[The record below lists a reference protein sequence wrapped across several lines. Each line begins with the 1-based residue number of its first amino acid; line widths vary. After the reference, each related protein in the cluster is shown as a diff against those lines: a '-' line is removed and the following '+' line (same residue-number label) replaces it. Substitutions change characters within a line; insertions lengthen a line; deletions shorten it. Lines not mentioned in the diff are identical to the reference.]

1 MAPDSGVELPPL
13 GAEVH
18 ALAFDKIRLHA
29 PGVAIE
35 PIARTDFYEAARKG
49 FAVVQAVGERRPY
62 ANFILK
68 KGVVG
73 PDGKDLLP

>member
-1 MAPDSGVELPPL
+1 LFSYQLVQNPL
-13 GAEVH
+13 E
-18 ALAFDKIRLHA
+18 
-29 PGVAIE
+29 
-35 PIARTDFYEAARKG
+35 RTPFYDEARKC
-49 FAVVQAVGERRPY
+49 FAIVQASGERRPY